1 MGRGRNVSVTGR
13 VFLAESRKFSV
24 GTPGVHVKKGIVA
37 LLVALALVVI
47 VSPGIIGKLA
57 EKTVDENINWA
68 ADESQEV
75 MVTSEKFD
83 RGWFSSE
90 GQHRVEF
97 RSGELKEAVQDM
109 SGGDAPILII
119 DTRLDHGLIPVSSMS
134 RKKGSLLPGLGK
146 AMSTVSIELPD
157 GSTHLLPGTIYSDVG
172 LSGELKSNYVLESGS
187 FQNEGADAT
196 WGAADITLTTHPA
209 NGRIGVKGK
218 VGSASL
224 ALPDREITLGS
235 VTFDAEQQPTKYG
248 FATGNGTIE
257 LASLSVVDASGIENG
272 VVPLSATFS
281 TDISGGRV
289 DSRSQVSF
297 AGVNIPGFGEF
308 GLDMDIEVEGLEP
321 VALGALT
328 RRIKSLRNV
337 DGDNEWIYTEAEQ
350 EFKRL
355 LAGGGEVRVRQLNI
369 SLPQG
374 VASVTMDAR
383 IKERDKGDFEWTS
396 LLLALEG
403 GAQISIP
410 DELMQFI
417 LEMNPQAGAV
427 IGMGYLQ
434 KKGDA
439 YETNIEYKK
448 GLLTINGAPTP
459 IPLPGR

>member
-1 MGRGRNVSVTGR
+1 M
-13 VFLAESRKFSV
+13 
-24 GTPGVHVKKGIVA
+24 KKGIVA

-57 EKTVDENINWA
+57 EKTVDENMNWA

-97 RSGELKEAVQDM
+97 RRGGLKEAIQDL
-109 SGGDAPILII
+109 SGADAPVLVI
-119 DTRLDHGLIPVSSMS
+119 DTRLDHGLIPVSSMN

-146 AMSTVSIELPD
+146 AISTVSIELPD
-157 GSTHLLPGTIYSDVG
+157 GSKHLLPGTIYSDVG
-172 LSGELKSNYVLESGS
+172 LSGELKSNYVLESGNY
-187 FQNEGADAT
+187 QNEDLDAT
-196 WGAADITLTTHPA
+196 WGASDITLTTHPA
-209 NGRIGVKGK
+209 NGRIGLKGK
-218 VGSASL
+218 VDSARL

-235 VTFDAEQQPTKYG
+235 TTLDAEQQPTKYG
-248 FATGNGTIE
+248 FATGSGTIQ
-257 LASLSVVDASGIENG
+257 LASLSVVDANGVENG
-272 VVPLSATFS
+272 VVPLSATFA
-281 TDISGGRV
+281 TEISGGRV
-289 DSRSQVSF
+289 DSRSQLSF
-297 AGVNIPGFGEF
+297 AGVNIPGVGEF
-308 GLDMDIEVEGLEP
+308 GMDMDIEVEGLEP

-328 RRIKSLRNV
+328 RKVRSLRSV
-337 DGDNEWIYTEAEQ
+337 DGDNERLYAGAEQ

-355 LAGGGEVRVRQLNI
+355 LAGGGEMRVRQLNI

-374 VASVTMDAR
+374 VASITMDAR
-383 IKERDKGDFEWTS
+383 ISERDKGDFEWTS